1 MNNNEK
7 NQISN
12 PNDDTTV
19 LGGDAPTETFTAP
32 VNPGA
37 DGAWVGAPAGA
48 GASSASAPPAAN
60 PQGSPLDSSTAGA
73 AIPGA
78 ASAQAPVP
86 AVTQDAA
93 GVDAPGS
100 APARSEQPVSRK
112 MGIASFVIAIA
123 GASVAFLA
131 LILAIAGLVSGGHDG
146 RDGRGGRADWSSD
159 TTISQF
165 EERETGGARGGRER
179 IEMSEET
186 FTREG
191 GRGDRGMRSERLL
204 EESVVEEGAQS

>member
-7 NQISN
+7 NQVSN
-12 PNDDTTV
+12 PNDDTAV
-19 LGGDAPTETFTAP
+19 LGGDTPTETFAAP
-32 VNPGA
+32 ITPGVENPH
-37 DGAWVGAPAGA
+37 APASQSTPGVA
-48 GASSASAPPAAN
+48 DSKAAALE
-60 PQGSPLDSSTAGA
+60 SPV
-73 AIPGA
+73 
-78 ASAQAPVP
+78 SAQVRP
-86 AVTQDAA
+86 
-93 GVDAPGS
+93 
-100 APARSEQPVSRK
+100 EQPVSRR

>member
-7 NQISN
+7 NQVSN
-12 PNDDTTV
+12 PNDDTAV
-19 LGGDAPTETFTAP
+19 LGGDTPTETFVAP
-32 VNPGA
+32 ITPGA
-37 DGAWVGAPAGA
+37 EDPHAPASQSTPGVA
-48 GASSASAPPAAN
+48 DSKAAALE
-60 PQGSPLDSSTAGA
+60 SPV
-73 AIPGA
+73 
-78 ASAQAPVP
+78 SAQVRP
-86 AVTQDAA
+86 
-93 GVDAPGS
+93 
-100 APARSEQPVSRK
+100 EQPVSRK

-131 LILAIAGLVSGGHDG
+131 LILAIAGLVSGGH
-146 RDGRGGRADWSSD
+146 DGRGGRADWSSD

>member
-1 MNNNEK
+1 MNDSEK
-7 NQISN
+7 NQVSN
-12 PNDDTTV
+12 PNDDTAV
-19 LGGDAPTETFTAP
+19 LGGDTPTETFAAP
-32 VNPGA
+32 IV
-37 DGAWVGAPAGA
+37 
-48 GASSASAPPAAN
+48 
-60 PQGSPLDSSTAGA
+60 
-73 AIPGA
+73 PGA
-78 ASAQAPVP
+78 ADPHAPASQSTLGVADPQAAALESPVSAQVRP
-86 AVTQDAA
+86 
-93 GVDAPGS
+93 
-100 APARSEQPVSRK
+100 EQPVSRK

-165 EERETGGARGGRER
+165 KERETGGARGARER

>member
-1 MNNNEK
+1 MNDSEK
-7 NQISN
+7 NQVSN
-12 PNDDTTV
+12 PNDDTAV
-19 LGGDAPTETFTAP
+19 LGGDTPTETFAAPITPGAEDPHAPASQSTPGVADSKAAALESPVSAP
-32 VNPGA
+32 VRP
-37 DGAWVGAPAGA
+37 
-48 GASSASAPPAAN
+48 
-60 PQGSPLDSSTAGA
+60 
-73 AIPGA
+73 
-78 ASAQAPVP
+78 
-86 AVTQDAA
+86 
-93 GVDAPGS
+93 
-100 APARSEQPVSRK
+100 EQPVSRK

>member
-1 MNNNEK
+1 MNNDEK
-7 NQISN
+7 NQVSN
-12 PNDDTTV
+12 PNDDTAV
-19 LGGDAPTETFTAP
+19 LGGDTPTETFVAP
-32 VNPGA
+32 IV
-37 DGAWVGAPAGA
+37 
-48 GASSASAPPAAN
+48 
-60 PQGSPLDSSTAGA
+60 
-73 AIPGA
+73 PGA
-78 ASAQAPVP
+78 ADPHAPASQSTPGVADPQAAALESPVSAQVRP
-86 AVTQDAA
+86 
-93 GVDAPGS
+93 
-100 APARSEQPVSRK
+100 EQPVSRK

-146 RDGRGGRADWSSD
+146 RDGRGGRAGWSSD

>member
-7 NQISN
+7 NQASN
-12 PNDDTTV
+12 PNDDTAV
-19 LGGDAPTETFTAP
+19 LGGDTPTETFVAP
-32 VNPGA
+32 ITPGA
-37 DGAWVGAPAGA
+37 EDPHAPASQSTPGVA
-48 GASSASAPPAAN
+48 D
-60 PQGSPLDSSTAGA
+60 PQE
-73 AIPGA
+73 
-78 ASAQAPVP
+78 
-86 AVTQDAA
+86 
-93 GVDAPGS
+93 
-100 APARSEQPVSRK
+100 RPVSRR

-204 EESVVEEGAQS
+204 EEFVVEEGAQS

>member
-7 NQISN
+7 NQVSN
-12 PNDDTTV
+12 PNDDTAV
-19 LGGDAPTETFTAP
+19 LGGDTPTETFVAP
-32 VNPGA
+32 VTPGA
-37 DGAWVGAPAGA
+37 EDPHAPASQSTPGVA
-48 GASSASAPPAAN
+48 DSKAAALE
-60 PQGSPLDSSTAGA
+60 SPV
-73 AIPGA
+73 
-78 ASAQAPVP
+78 SAQVRP
-86 AVTQDAA
+86 
-93 GVDAPGS
+93 
-100 APARSEQPVSRK
+100 EQPVSRR

-165 EERETGGARGGRER
+165 EERETGGARGARER

>member
-7 NQISN
+7 NQVSN
-12 PNDDTTV
+12 PNDDTAV
-19 LGGDAPTETFTAP
+19 LGGDTPTETFAAP
-32 VNPGA
+32 ITPGVENPH
-37 DGAWVGAPAGA
+37 APASQSTPGVA
-48 GASSASAPPAAN
+48 DSKAAALE
-60 PQGSPLDSSTAGA
+60 SPV
-73 AIPGA
+73 
-78 ASAQAPVP
+78 SAQVRP
-86 AVTQDAA
+86 
-93 GVDAPGS
+93 
-100 APARSEQPVSRK
+100 EQPVSRR

-165 EERETGGARGGRER
+165 EERETGGARGARER

>member
-7 NQISN
+7 NQVSN
-12 PNDDTTV
+12 PNDDTAV
-19 LGGDAPTETFTAP
+19 LGGDTPTETFVAP
-32 VNPGA
+32 ITPGA
-37 DGAWVGAPAGA
+37 EDPHAPASQSTPGVA
-48 GASSASAPPAAN
+48 DSKAAALE
-60 PQGSPLDSSTAGA
+60 SPV
-73 AIPGA
+73 
-78 ASAQAPVP
+78 SAQVRP
-86 AVTQDAA
+86 
-93 GVDAPGS
+93 
-100 APARSEQPVSRK
+100 EQPVSRK

-165 EERETGGARGGRER
+165 KERETGGARGGRER

>member
-7 NQISN
+7 NQVSN
-12 PNDDTTV
+12 PNDDTAV
-19 LGGDAPTETFTAP
+19 LGGDTPTETFVAP
-32 VNPGA
+32 ITPGA
-37 DGAWVGAPAGA
+37 EDPHAPASQSTPGVA
-48 GASSASAPPAAN
+48 DSKAAALE
-60 PQGSPLDSSTAGA
+60 SPV
-73 AIPGA
+73 
-78 ASAQAPVP
+78 SAQVRP
-86 AVTQDAA
+86 
-93 GVDAPGS
+93 
-100 APARSEQPVSRK
+100 EQPVSRK

-165 EERETGGARGGRER
+165 EERETGGARGARER

>member
-7 NQISN
+7 NQVSN
-12 PNDDTTV
+12 PNDDTAV
-19 LGGDAPTETFTAP
+19 LGGDTPTETFAAP
-32 VNPGA
+32 ITPGV
-37 DGAWVGAPAGA
+37 DGTWVGAPAG
-48 GASSASAPPAAN
+48 SAN
-60 PQGSPLDSSTAGA
+60 PQ
-73 AIPGA
+73 A
-78 ASAQAPVP
+78 ASSESPVSAQVRP
-86 AVTQDAA
+86 
-93 GVDAPGS
+93 
-100 APARSEQPVSRK
+100 EQPVSRK

-191 GRGDRGMRSERLL
+191 GRGDRGMRSKRLL
-204 EESVVEEGAQS
+204 EEFVVEEGAQS

>member
-7 NQISN
+7 NQVSN
-12 PNDDTTV
+12 PNDDTAV
-19 LGGDAPTETFTAP
+19 LGGDTPTETFAAP
-32 VNPGA
+32 ITPGA
-37 DGAWVGAPAGA
+37 EDPHAPASQSTPGVA
-48 GASSASAPPAAN
+48 DSKAAALE
-60 PQGSPLDSSTAGA
+60 SPV
-73 AIPGA
+73 
-78 ASAQAPVP
+78 SAQVRP
-86 AVTQDAA
+86 
-93 GVDAPGS
+93 
-100 APARSEQPVSRK
+100 EQPVSRK

>member
-7 NQISN
+7 NQVSN
-12 PNDDTTV
+12 PNDDTAV
-19 LGGDAPTETFTAP
+19 LGGDTPTETFVAP
-32 VNPGA
+32 ITPGA
-37 DGAWVGAPAGA
+37 EDPHAPASQSTPGVA
-48 GASSASAPPAAN
+48 DSKAAALE
-60 PQGSPLDSSTAGA
+60 SPV
-73 AIPGA
+73 
-78 ASAQAPVP
+78 SAQVRP
-86 AVTQDAA
+86 
-93 GVDAPGS
+93 
-100 APARSEQPVSRK
+100 EQPVSRR

-165 EERETGGARGGRER
+165 EERETGGARGARER

>member
-7 NQISN
+7 NQVSN
-12 PNDDTTV
+12 PNDDTAV
-19 LGGDAPTETFTAP
+19 LGGDTPTETFVAP
-32 VNPGA
+32 ITPGA
-37 DGAWVGAPAGA
+37 EDPHAPASQSTPGVA
-48 GASSASAPPAAN
+48 DSKAAALE
-60 PQGSPLDSSTAGA
+60 SPV
-73 AIPGA
+73 
-78 ASAQAPVP
+78 SAQVRP
-86 AVTQDAA
+86 
-93 GVDAPGS
+93 
-100 APARSEQPVSRK
+100 EQPVSRK

-165 EERETGGARGGRER
+165 EERETGGARGGWER

>member
-7 NQISN
+7 NQVSN
-12 PNDDTTV
+12 PNDDTAV
-19 LGGDAPTETFTAP
+19 LGGDTPTETFVAP
-32 VNPGA
+32 ITPGA
-37 DGAWVGAPAGA
+37 PDPHAPASQSTPGVA
-48 GASSASAPPAAN
+48 DSKAAALE
-60 PQGSPLDSSTAGA
+60 SPV
-73 AIPGA
+73 
-78 ASAQAPVP
+78 SAQVRP
-86 AVTQDAA
+86 
-93 GVDAPGS
+93 
-100 APARSEQPVSRK
+100 EQPVSRK

-165 EERETGGARGGRER
+165 KERETGGARGGRER

>member
-1 MNNNEK
+1 MNDSEK
-7 NQISN
+7 NQVSN
-12 PNDDTTV
+12 PNDDTAV
-19 LGGDAPTETFTAP
+19 LGGDTPTETFAAP
-32 VNPGA
+32 ITPGA
-37 DGAWVGAPAGA
+37 PDPHAPASQSTPGVA
-48 GASSASAPPAAN
+48 DPQAAALE
-60 PQGSPLDSSTAGA
+60 SPV
-73 AIPGA
+73 
-78 ASAQAPVP
+78 SAQVRP
-86 AVTQDAA
+86 
-93 GVDAPGS
+93 
-100 APARSEQPVSRK
+100 EQPVSRR

-165 EERETGGARGGRER
+165 KERETGGARGGRER

>member
-7 NQISN
+7 NQVSN
-12 PNDDTTV
+12 PNDDTAV
-19 LGGDAPTETFTAP
+19 LGGDTPTETFVAP
-32 VNPGA
+32 VTPGA
-37 DGAWVGAPAGA
+37 EDPHAPASQSTPGVA
-48 GASSASAPPAAN
+48 DSKAAALE
-60 PQGSPLDSSTAGA
+60 SPV
-73 AIPGA
+73 
-78 ASAQAPVP
+78 SAQVRP
-86 AVTQDAA
+86 
-93 GVDAPGS
+93 
-100 APARSEQPVSRK
+100 EQPVSRK

>member
-7 NQISN
+7 NQVSN
-12 PNDDTTV
+12 PNDDTAV
-19 LGGDAPTETFTAP
+19 LGGDTPTETFVAP
-32 VNPGA
+32 ITPGA
-37 DGAWVGAPAGA
+37 EDPHAPASQSTPGVA
-48 GASSASAPPAAN
+48 DSKAAALE
-60 PQGSPLDSSTAGA
+60 SPV
-73 AIPGA
+73 
-78 ASAQAPVP
+78 SAQVRP
-86 AVTQDAA
+86 
-93 GVDAPGS
+93 
-100 APARSEQPVSRK
+100 EQPVSRK

-191 GRGDRGMRSERLL
+191 GRGNRGMRSERLL
-204 EESVVEEGAQS
+204 EESGVEEGAQS

>member
-1 MNNNEK
+1 MNDSEK
-7 NQISN
+7 NQVSN
-12 PNDDTTV
+12 PNDDTAV
-19 LGGDAPTETFTAP
+19 LGGDTPTETFAAP
-32 VNPGA
+32 ITPGA
-37 DGAWVGAPAGA
+37 PDPHAPASQSTPGVA
-48 GASSASAPPAAN
+48 DSKAAALE
-60 PQGSPLDSSTAGA
+60 SPV
-73 AIPGA
+73 
-78 ASAQAPVP
+78 SAQVRP
-86 AVTQDAA
+86 
-93 GVDAPGS
+93 
-100 APARSEQPVSRK
+100 EQPVSRK

>member
-7 NQISN
+7 NQVSN
-12 PNDDTTV
+12 PNDDTAV
-19 LGGDAPTETFTAP
+19 LGGDTPTETFVAP
-32 VNPGA
+32 ITPGA
-37 DGAWVGAPAGA
+37 EDPHAPASQSTPGVA
-48 GASSASAPPAAN
+48 DSKAAALE
-60 PQGSPLDSSTAGA
+60 SPV
-73 AIPGA
+73 
-78 ASAQAPVP
+78 SAQVRP
-86 AVTQDAA
+86 
-93 GVDAPGS
+93 
-100 APARSEQPVSRK
+100 EQPVSRK

-165 EERETGGARGGRER
+165 EERETGGARGGQER

>member
-7 NQISN
+7 NQVSN
-12 PNDDTTV
+12 PNDDTAV
-19 LGGDAPTETFTAP
+19 LGGDTPTETFVAP
-32 VNPGA
+32 IV
-37 DGAWVGAPAGA
+37 
-48 GASSASAPPAAN
+48 
-60 PQGSPLDSSTAGA
+60 
-73 AIPGA
+73 PGA
-78 ASAQAPVP
+78 ADPHAPASQSTPGVADPQAAALESPVSAQVRP
-86 AVTQDAA
+86 
-93 GVDAPGS
+93 
-100 APARSEQPVSRK
+100 EQPVSRR

>member
-7 NQISN
+7 NQVSN
-12 PNDDTTV
+12 PNDDTAV
-19 LGGDAPTETFTAP
+19 LGGDTPTETFAAP
-32 VNPGA
+32 ITPGA
-37 DGAWVGAPAGA
+37 EDPHAPASQSTPGVA
-48 GASSASAPPAAN
+48 DSKAAALE
-60 PQGSPLDSSTAGA
+60 SPV
-73 AIPGA
+73 
-78 ASAQAPVP
+78 SAQVRP
-86 AVTQDAA
+86 
-93 GVDAPGS
+93 
-100 APARSEQPVSRK
+100 EQPVSRK

-191 GRGDRGMRSERLL
+191 GRGDRGMRSECLL

>member
-7 NQISN
+7 NQVSN
-12 PNDDTTV
+12 PNDDTAV
-19 LGGDAPTETFTAP
+19 LGGDTPTETFVAP
-32 VNPGA
+32 ITPGA
-37 DGAWVGAPAGA
+37 PDPHAPASQSTPGVA
-48 GASSASAPPAAN
+48 DSKAAALE
-60 PQGSPLDSSTAGA
+60 SPV
-73 AIPGA
+73 
-78 ASAQAPVP
+78 SAQVRP
-86 AVTQDAA
+86 
-93 GVDAPGS
+93 
-100 APARSEQPVSRK
+100 EQPVSRR

-131 LILAIAGLVSGGHDG
+131 LILAIAGLVSGGH
-146 RDGRGGRADWSSD
+146 DGRGGRADWSSD

-191 GRGDRGMRSERLL
+191 GRGDRGMRSECLL
-204 EESVVEEGAQS
+204 EESVVEEGAQP

>member
-1 MNNNEK
+1 MNDSEK
-7 NQISN
+7 NQVSN
-12 PNDDTTV
+12 PNDDTAV
-19 LGGDAPTETFTAP
+19 LGGDTPTETFAAP
-32 VNPGA
+32 ITPGA
-37 DGAWVGAPAGA
+37 PDPHAPASQSTPGVA
-48 GASSASAPPAAN
+48 DPQAAALE
-60 PQGSPLDSSTAGA
+60 SPV
-73 AIPGA
+73 
-78 ASAQAPVP
+78 SAQVRP
-86 AVTQDAA
+86 
-93 GVDAPGS
+93 
-100 APARSEQPVSRK
+100 EQPVSRK

-165 EERETGGARGGRER
+165 KERETGGARGGRER

>member
-7 NQISN
+7 NQVSN
-12 PNDDTTV
+12 PNDDTAV
-19 LGGDAPTETFTAP
+19 LGGDTPTETFAAP
-32 VNPGA
+32 ITPGA
-37 DGAWVGAPAGA
+37 PDPHAPASQSTPGVA
-48 GASSASAPPAAN
+48 DPQAAALE
-60 PQGSPLDSSTAGA
+60 SPV
-73 AIPGA
+73 
-78 ASAQAPVP
+78 SAQVRP
-86 AVTQDAA
+86 
-93 GVDAPGS
+93 
-100 APARSEQPVSRK
+100 EQPVSRK

-204 EESVVEEGAQS
+204 AESVVEEGAQS

>member
-1 MNNNEK
+1 MNDSEK
-7 NQISN
+7 NQVSN
-12 PNDDTTV
+12 PNDDTAV
-19 LGGDAPTETFTAP
+19 LGGDTPTETFAAP
-32 VNPGA
+32 ITPGA
-37 DGAWVGAPAGA
+37 PDPHAPASQSTPGVA
-48 GASSASAPPAAN
+48 DPQAAALE
-60 PQGSPLDSSTAGA
+60 SPV
-73 AIPGA
+73 
-78 ASAQAPVP
+78 SAQVRP
-86 AVTQDAA
+86 
-93 GVDAPGS
+93 
-100 APARSEQPVSRK
+100 EQPVSRK

>member
-7 NQISN
+7 NQVSN
-12 PNDDTTV
+12 PNDDTAV
-19 LGGDAPTETFTAP
+19 LGGDTPTETFAAP
-32 VNPGA
+32 IPPGA
-37 DGAWVGAPAGA
+37 EDPHAPASQSTPGVA
-48 GASSASAPPAAN
+48 DSKAAALE
-60 PQGSPLDSSTAGA
+60 SPV
-73 AIPGA
+73 
-78 ASAQAPVP
+78 SAQVRP
-86 AVTQDAA
+86 
-93 GVDAPGS
+93 
-100 APARSEQPVSRK
+100 EQPVSRK

-146 RDGRGGRADWSSD
+146 RDGRGGRAGWSSD

>member
-12 PNDDTTV
+12 PNDATAV
-19 LGGDAPTETFTAP
+19 LGGATPTETFAAP
-32 VNPGA
+32 ITPGA
-37 DGAWVGAPAGA
+37 ENPHAPASQSTPGVA
-48 GASSASAPPAAN
+48 DSKAAALE
-60 PQGSPLDSSTAGA
+60 SPV
-73 AIPGA
+73 
-78 ASAQAPVP
+78 SAQVRP
-86 AVTQDAA
+86 
-93 GVDAPGS
+93 
-100 APARSEQPVSRK
+100 EQPVSRK

>member
-7 NQISN
+7 NQVSN
-12 PNDDTTV
+12 PNDDTAV
-19 LGGDAPTETFTAP
+19 LGGDTPTETFAAPITPGAEDPHAPASQSTPGVADSKAAALESPVSAP
-32 VNPGA
+32 VRP
-37 DGAWVGAPAGA
+37 
-48 GASSASAPPAAN
+48 
-60 PQGSPLDSSTAGA
+60 
-73 AIPGA
+73 
-78 ASAQAPVP
+78 
-86 AVTQDAA
+86 
-93 GVDAPGS
+93 
-100 APARSEQPVSRK
+100 EQPVSRK

-165 EERETGGARGGRER
+165 EERETGGARGARER

-191 GRGDRGMRSERLL
+191 GRGDRCMRSERLL

>member
-7 NQISN
+7 NQVSN
-12 PNDDTTV
+12 PNDDTAV
-19 LGGDAPTETFTAP
+19 LGWDTPTETFVAPITPGAEDPHAPASQSTPGVADSKAAALESPVSAP
-32 VNPGA
+32 VRP
-37 DGAWVGAPAGA
+37 
-48 GASSASAPPAAN
+48 
-60 PQGSPLDSSTAGA
+60 
-73 AIPGA
+73 
-78 ASAQAPVP
+78 
-86 AVTQDAA
+86 
-93 GVDAPGS
+93 
-100 APARSEQPVSRK
+100 EQPVSRK

-165 EERETGGARGGRER
+165 EERETGGARGARER

-186 FTREG
+186 VTREG

>member
-7 NQISN
+7 NQVSN
-12 PNDDTTV
+12 PNDDTAV
-19 LGGDAPTETFTAP
+19 LGGDTPTETFVAP
-32 VNPGA
+32 IV
-37 DGAWVGAPAGA
+37 
-48 GASSASAPPAAN
+48 
-60 PQGSPLDSSTAGA
+60 
-73 AIPGA
+73 PGA
-78 ASAQAPVP
+78 ADPHAPASQSTPGVADPQAAALESPVSAQVRP
-86 AVTQDAA
+86 
-93 GVDAPGS
+93 
-100 APARSEQPVSRK
+100 EQPVSRK

-146 RDGRGGRADWSSD
+146 RDGRGGRAGWSSD

>member
-7 NQISN
+7 NQVSN
-12 PNDDTTV
+12 PNDDTAV
-19 LGGDAPTETFTAP
+19 LGGDTPTETFVAP
-32 VNPGA
+32 ITPGA
-37 DGAWVGAPAGA
+37 EDPHAPASQSTPGVA
-48 GASSASAPPAAN
+48 DSKAAALE
-60 PQGSPLDSSTAGA
+60 SPV
-73 AIPGA
+73 
-78 ASAQAPVP
+78 SAQVRP
-86 AVTQDAA
+86 
-93 GVDAPGS
+93 
-100 APARSEQPVSRK
+100 EQPVSRR

>member
-7 NQISN
+7 NQVSN
-12 PNDDTTV
+12 PNDDTAV
-19 LGGDAPTETFTAP
+19 LGGDTPTETFAAP
-32 VNPGA
+32 ITPGA
-37 DGAWVGAPAGA
+37 EDPHAPASQSTPGVA
-48 GASSASAPPAAN
+48 DSKAAALE
-60 PQGSPLDSSTAGA
+60 SPV
-73 AIPGA
+73 
-78 ASAQAPVP
+78 SAQVRP
-86 AVTQDAA
+86 
-93 GVDAPGS
+93 
-100 APARSEQPVSRK
+100 EQPVSRK

-146 RDGRGGRADWSSD
+146 RDGRGGRAGWSSD

-191 GRGDRGMRSERLL
+191 GRGDRGMRSECLL

>member
-19 LGGDAPTETFTAP
+19 LGGDAPTETFKAP

-60 PQGSPLDSSTAGA
+60 PQGSPQDSSTAGA

-100 APARSEQPVSRK
+100 APARPEQPVSRK
-112 MGIASFVIAIA
+112 MGIASFVISIA

-131 LILAIAGLVSGGHDG
+131 LILAIAGLVSGGN
-146 RDGRGGRADWSSD
+146 DGRGGHANWSSD

-165 EERETGGARGGRER
+165 EESETRGSRGDRER
-179 IEMSEET
+179 IEMREET
-186 FTREG
+186 LTREG
-191 GRGDRGMRSERLL
+191 TSGDRGMRSECLL

>member
-7 NQISN
+7 NQVSN
-12 PNDDTTV
+12 PNDDTAV
-19 LGGDAPTETFTAP
+19 LGGDTPTETFVAP
-32 VNPGA
+32 ITPGA
-37 DGAWVGAPAGA
+37 EDPHAPASQSTPGVA
-48 GASSASAPPAAN
+48 DPQAAALE
-60 PQGSPLDSSTAGA
+60 SPV
-73 AIPGA
+73 
-78 ASAQAPVP
+78 SAQVRP
-86 AVTQDAA
+86 
-93 GVDAPGS
+93 
-100 APARSEQPVSRK
+100 EQPVSRR

>member
-7 NQISN
+7 NQVSN
-12 PNDDTTV
+12 PNDDTAV
-19 LGGDAPTETFTAP
+19 LGGDTPTETFVAP
-32 VNPGA
+32 IV
-37 DGAWVGAPAGA
+37 
-48 GASSASAPPAAN
+48 
-60 PQGSPLDSSTAGA
+60 
-73 AIPGA
+73 PGA
-78 ASAQAPVP
+78 ADPHAPASQSTPGVADPQAAALESPVSAQVRP
-86 AVTQDAA
+86 
-93 GVDAPGS
+93 
-100 APARSEQPVSRK
+100 EQPVSRK

>member
-7 NQISN
+7 NQVSN
-12 PNDDTTV
+12 PNDDTAV
-19 LGGDAPTETFTAP
+19 LGGDTPTETFAAP
-32 VNPGA
+32 ITPGA
-37 DGAWVGAPAGA
+37 EDPHAPASQSTPGVA
-48 GASSASAPPAAN
+48 DSKAAALE
-60 PQGSPLDSSTAGA
+60 SPV
-73 AIPGA
+73 
-78 ASAQAPVP
+78 SAQVRP
-86 AVTQDAA
+86 
-93 GVDAPGS
+93 
-100 APARSEQPVSRK
+100 EQPVSRK

-131 LILAIAGLVSGGHDG
+131 LILAIAGLVSGGH
-146 RDGRGGRADWSSD
+146 DGRGGRADWSSD

>member
-7 NQISN
+7 NQVSN
-12 PNDDTTV
+12 PNDDTAV
-19 LGGDAPTETFTAP
+19 LGGDTPTETFVAP
-32 VNPGA
+32 IV
-37 DGAWVGAPAGA
+37 
-48 GASSASAPPAAN
+48 
-60 PQGSPLDSSTAGA
+60 
-73 AIPGA
+73 PGA
-78 ASAQAPVP
+78 ADPHAPASQSTPGVADSKAAALESPVSAQVRP
-86 AVTQDAA
+86 
-93 GVDAPGS
+93 
-100 APARSEQPVSRK
+100 EQPVSRR

-131 LILAIAGLVSGGHDG
+131 LILAIAGLGSGGHDG

>member
-7 NQISN
+7 NQVSN
-12 PNDDTTV
+12 PNDDTAV
-19 LGGDAPTETFTAP
+19 LGGDTPTETFVAP
-32 VNPGA
+32 ITPGA
-37 DGAWVGAPAGA
+37 PDPHAPASQSTPGVA
-48 GASSASAPPAAN
+48 DPQAAALE
-60 PQGSPLDSSTAGA
+60 SPV
-73 AIPGA
+73 
-78 ASAQAPVP
+78 SAQVRP
-86 AVTQDAA
+86 
-93 GVDAPGS
+93 
-100 APARSEQPVSRK
+100 EQPVSRR

>member
-7 NQISN
+7 NQVSN
-12 PNDDTTV
+12 PNDDTAV
-19 LGGDAPTETFTAP
+19 LGGDTPTETFAAP
-32 VNPGA
+32 ITPGVENPH
-37 DGAWVGAPAGA
+37 APASQSTPGVA
-48 GASSASAPPAAN
+48 DSKAAALE
-60 PQGSPLDSSTAGA
+60 SPV
-73 AIPGA
+73 
-78 ASAQAPVP
+78 SAQVRP
-86 AVTQDAA
+86 
-93 GVDAPGS
+93 
-100 APARSEQPVSRK
+100 EQPVSRK